1 MYILVRQKDNVIV
14 GTAIKPIDE
23 ASASK
28 SGCKV
33 YEIADDEFDIK
44 MLGSRLNSFETENK

>member
-14 GTAIKPIDE
+14 GTAVKAIDE

-33 YEIADDEFDIK
+33 YELPDEEFDISLMGK
-44 MLGSRLNSFETENK
+44 KLESYERD